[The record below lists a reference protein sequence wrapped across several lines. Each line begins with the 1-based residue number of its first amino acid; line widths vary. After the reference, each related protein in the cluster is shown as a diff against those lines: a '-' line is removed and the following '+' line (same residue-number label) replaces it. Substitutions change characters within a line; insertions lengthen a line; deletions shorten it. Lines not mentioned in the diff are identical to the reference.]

1 MKKIFFILFSWSCL
15 AFAQNVKVQGRFL
28 TDTMQLGQKV
38 TFLLT
43 VEFPYEMQVLMPD
56 TTADFG
62 KFDLVALKT
71 SNSRLLNDTQID
83 SVFYEL
89 VSFSLDS
96 IQSLRLPIKS
106 FEGSD
111 STIHHSNTDSLI
123 LALPKVQ
130 QQLLSDIEQIPLY
143 HRFNYQ
149 IWFLIALVGSL
160 FFYVVY
166 KVYFAKIKRL
176 WHKATQRRRFKV
188 YIKIHNQLLKDFQL
202 EHNVDV
208 LERIVG
214 NWKGIMSDISDKP
227 ISTYTAKEINQI
239 YKDQKLFDALQEI
252 DKAIYS
258 KKFSEA
264 LYVDIEIIYNKSK
277 LEFFRQLKN
286 KT

>member
-1 MKKIFFILFSWSCL
+1 MKNIFLILFLWSCG
-15 AFAQNVKVQGRFL
+15 AIAQSVKVQGRFL

-38 TFLLT
+38 SYLLT
-43 VEFPYEMQVLMPD
+43 VEFPYELQVLMPD

-62 KFDLVALKT
+62 GFDLVGLKT
-71 SNSRLLNDTQID
+71 SNSKLSGNTQID
-83 SVFYEL
+83 SVLYEL

-96 IQSLRLPIKS
+96 VQSLRLPVQS

-111 STIHHSNTDSLI
+111 STVYYSNKDSLVLEVPTI
-123 LALPKVQ
+123 Q
-130 QQLLSDIEQIPLY
+130 ERLLSDTKQVPLN

-149 IWFLIALVGSL
+149 VWLLMILIGVL
-160 FFYVVY
+160 VVY
-166 KVYFAKIKRL
+166 FVYKFFFAKVKRL

-188 YIKIHNQLLKDFQL
+188 YIKIHNQLLKDFQQD
-202 EHNVDV
+202 HKVDV
-208 LERIVG
+208 LEKIVG
-214 NWKGIMSDISDKP
+214 NWKTIMSDVSEKP

-258 KKFSEA
+258 QKVSEA

-277 LEFFRQLKN
+277 LEFFKQLKH
-286 KT
+286 KK